1 MPIFLPNYKFKRITE
16 VTQSFLED
24 HGIKG
29 LVLDVDNTLTTHD
42 NPTPQPDIEQWLN
55 ERRENAMPMI
65 IVSNNVEERV
75 KNFAEILHLPYVSA
89 AGKPLKKGFKQAAA
103 QMGLANRQI
112 AVVGD
117 QIFTDILGANLFGAL
132 SIMVEPLGDELM
144 NSIKFKRK
152 IEKVILKVYRER

>member
-16 VTQSFLED
+16 VTQSFLDE

-42 NPTPQPDIEQWLN
+42 NPLPKEDIKLWLE
-55 ERRENAMPMI
+55 ERVGHGMPMI
-65 IVSNNVEERV
+65 IVSNNVEDRV
-75 KNFAEILHLPYVSA
+75 KKFAEILELPYVSA

-103 QMGLANRQI
+103 RMGLTNRQI
-112 AVVGD
+112 AVIGD

-144 NSIKFKRK
+144 NTIKFKRK
-152 IEKVILKVYRER
+152 VEKIILKGYKER